1 MTAAPLEPPP
11 MSLASPQ
18 VLLAGTMDEALY
30 RAFREQISSAVNT
43 DPLVLQLTTLGGD
56 PEIARAIGE
65 DIRLAR
71 AANGDRRYIFVGKTA
86 VYSAGVTL
94 MSLFPRQDRYLTAD
108 CRLMIHERQL
118 EKTLDLHGPMTACMA
133 SAKALVREIENA
145 IAIQNEGFEDLI
157 RGSSVT
163 WATLV
168 ERVRENWYLE
178 ALEARSLGLVAA
190 VL

>member
-1 MTAAPLEPPP
+1 MIVTPPEPPP

-18 VLLAGTMDEALY
+18 ILLAGTIDETLY
-30 RAFREQISSAVNT
+30 RGFREQISSAADA
-43 DPLVLQLTTLGGD
+43 DPLVLQLTILGGD

-65 DIRLAR
+65 DIRLAK
-71 AANGDRRYIFVGKTA
+71 AANGGRRYIFVGKTA

-94 MSLFPRQDRYLTAD
+94 MSFFPRQDRYLTSD

-145 IAIQNEGFEDLI
+145 IAIQNEGFENLI
-157 RGSSVT
+157 RGSGVT
-163 WATLV
+163 WERLV
-168 ERVRENWYLE
+168 EQARENWYLE

-190 VL
+190 VV